1 MTSLYW
7 PLCSGMEEILR
18 FHPELV
24 NQPKDDGYTPL
35 HIAAANNYADL
46 VSLIAS
52 HVSKFYLIVREGDLV
67 IIKFSHPIEFGMII
81 LRYVYKCIPHFLHVR
96 AKSALSGG
104 GTVY

>member
-1 MTSLYW
+1 
-7 PLCSGMEEILR
+7 MEEILR

-67 IIKFSHPIEFGMII
+67 IIKFSHPIKFGMII
-81 LRYVYKCIPHFLHVR
+81 LRYVYNKT
-96 AKSALSGG
+96 K
-104 GTVY
+104 VYTSFSTC